1 MCANFGRQAN
11 SLFAPVEAIFFNAN
25 EEVEFQ
31 TRIAE
36 RSANTEV
43 VPVVD
48 AAQLKMRADGRLAES
63 NYRYTMIGFNATCNA
78 IAPGLAAVFYEISGA
93 NPRRVADEDVNVP
106 AAVSIYNTAM
116 EIKFNALMGRSL
128 LVTHGENIVDG
139 FLGIEHKFLDNHLF
153 FTLILEELKAKQT
166 TAEFYRAEIVG
177 REVRIFM
184 IDTASRRTD
193 IHADPRHVFASG
205 WYFSNREDTG
215 AAVFAAPC
223 LYTRFGTAVMRR
235 RGSKI
240 SHVGAD
246 MVGRTTGLIS
256 RVASQTIDMAKVKSR
271 VALLLSKNLGFTD
284 NQKEQDAA
292 VQRCISFLG
301 RFGIRR
307 DFAKV
312 IVQNAASVGADIGP
326 KDFSDAY
333 DTRALKG
340 RTMYDI
346 LCSVIRYAKSQP
358 SQPKLNFQAAA
369 MELLL
374 PQEKKAENKV
384 GN

>member
-1 MCANFGRQAN
+1 MWASSGQNAS

-31 TRIAE
+31 TRLAE

-48 AAQLKMRADGRLAES
+48 VGQLRMRADGRLADS
-63 NYRYTMIGFNATCNA
+63 QYRYTMIGFNAVCGS
-78 IAPGLAAVFYEISGA
+78 IAPGLATVFYEISGA

-116 EIKFNALMGRSL
+116 AIKFNSLTGRSL
-128 LVTHGENIVDG
+128 LVTHGENIVEG
-139 FLGIEHKFLDNHLF
+139 FLGIEHKFLDNNLF

-177 REVRIFM
+177 REIRIFM
-184 IDTASRRTD
+184 VDTASRRTD
-193 IHADPRHVFASG
+193 FHVDSRHVFAAG

-235 RGSKI
+235 RGSRL

-246 MVGRTTGLIS
+246 MVGRTTGLLS
-256 RVASQTIDMAKVKSR
+256 RVSSQNIDMDRVKAQVR
-271 VALLLSKNLGFTD
+271 MLLNKNLGFSD
-284 NQKEQDAA
+284 DKKAHDAA
-292 VQRCISFLG
+292 VHRCVSFLG
-301 RFGIRR
+301 RIGVRR
-307 DFAKV
+307 DAAKI
-312 IVQNAASVGADIGP
+312 IVQNAANVGADIGP

-340 RTMYDI
+340 RTMYD
-346 LCSVIRYAKSQP
+346 LVCSLIRYAKSQP

-374 PQEKKAENKV
+374 PQEKKADKTV